1 MLSPTS
7 ETWRIFFHLL
17 AASIW
22 IGGQFILAGVVPVVR
37 ETNRELLPK
46 IARRFAQLSWP
57 AFAVVVLTGFWNIF
71 EINVTDHST
80 AYQVTLFLKVALA
93 IGSAVAAFIHSV
105 SNGKLGKAL
114 GGAVSLLFGLAALF
128 VGLLLQTGG

>member
-1 MLSPTS
+1 M
-7 ETWRIFFHLL
+7 
-17 AASIW
+17 
-22 IGGQFILAGVVPVVR
+22 R